1 MADTRVQVEV
11 EDWVRRQ
18 WLPSQL
24 NQQFFRERV
33 QLSSGGMFDYDA
45 VSADKRTIVSIS
57 TSGSIT
63 SSGKHAVGKLQKIRA
78 DMFFMLLTPNVDRKI
93 MVFTEKDMCERCN
106 AEVVAGRAPK
116 EIEFMYAEIPNALQA
131 KLVESR
137 DKAAREVK
145 PQ

>member
-33 QLSSGGMFDYDA
+33 QLSSGGVFDYDA

-57 TSGSIT
+57 TSGSIM
-63 SSGKHAVGKLQKIRA
+63 SSGRQGTGKMHKIRA
-78 DMFFMLLTPNVDRKI
+78 DMFFMLLTQNVDRKI
-93 MVFTEKDMCERCN
+93 MVFTEKDMFERCM
-106 AEVVAGRAPK
+106 AEVAAGRAPK
-116 EIEFMYAEIPNALQA
+116 EIEFMYAEIPDVLKV

>member
-1 MADTRVQVEV
+1 MADTRIQVEV
-11 EDWVRRQ
+11 EDWIRRQ
-18 WLPSQL
+18 WLPSEL

-63 SSGKHAVGKLQKIRA
+63 LSGKQGAGKMHKIRA

-93 MVFTEKDMCERCN
+93 MVFTEKDMYERCMK
-106 AEVVAGRAPK
+106 EIVAGRAPK
-116 EIEFMYAEIPNALQA
+116 EIEFMHAEIPDVLKI